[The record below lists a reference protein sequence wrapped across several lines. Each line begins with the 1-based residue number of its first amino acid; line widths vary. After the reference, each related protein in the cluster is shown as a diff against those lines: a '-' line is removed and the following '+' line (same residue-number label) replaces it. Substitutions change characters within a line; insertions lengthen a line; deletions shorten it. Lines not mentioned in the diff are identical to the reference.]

1 MHKAELLSDIKT
13 IKVLN
18 KLGPLYHSYF
28 GIRVAENGSTDHSG
42 CDMETIKEAIENEYP
57 VYNLDTDEDL
67 EIICDFDDRADYCIM
82 YPYDDLIQELDSFIP
97 YRTVIIKNGNT
108 IWNTKP
114 DHWYNKKTTRFTNY
128 KGNLRSLPYLNT
140 LNYITI
146 DDPFEQVTVKS
157 KLKGTLLTI
166 NDVLFATRGLMADET
181 RTVDSY
187 EIVSVS
193 EDKKTLIVK
202 ANIDN
207 WST

>member
-1 MHKAELLSDIKT
+1 MHKAKLLSDIET
-13 IKVLN
+13 IQVLN

-28 GIRVAENGSTDHSG
+28 GIRVEKNIYTSTWS
-42 CDMETIKEAIENEYP
+42 CDMETTREAIENEYP
-57 VYNLDTDEDL
+57 VYNLDTNEDL
-67 EIICDFDDRADYCIM
+67 EDICDFDNKANYCIL
-82 YPYDDLIQELDSFIP
+82 YDYDDLILESDSFIP

-114 DHWYNKKTTRFTNY
+114 NHWYNKKTTWFTNY
-128 KGNLRSLPYLNT
+128 EGELRSLPYLNT

-146 DDPFEQVTVKS
+146 DDPFEQVIVQS
-157 KLKGTLLTI
+157 KLKGTMLTI
-166 NDVLFATRGLMADET
+166 NDILFATRGLMADET
-181 RTVDSY
+181 RTVESY
-187 EIVSVS
+187 KIVSVS

>member
-1 MHKAELLSDIKT
+1 MHKAELLSDSET

-28 GIRVAENGSTDHSG
+28 GIRVDENGCTDCSG
-42 CDMETIKEAIENEYP
+42 CDIETIKLAIEDEYT

-67 EIICDFDDRADYCIM
+67 KDICDFDDKADYCIM
-82 YPYDDLIQELDSFIP
+82 YPYDDLIQESDSFIP
-97 YRTVIIKNGNT
+97 YKTVIIKNGNT
-108 IWNTKP
+108 KWTTKP
-114 DHWYNKKTTRFTNY
+114 DYWYNKKTTWFTNY
-128 KGNLRSLPYLNT
+128 KGKLRSLPYLNT

-146 DDPFEQVTVKS
+146 DDPFEQVTVRS
-157 KLKGTLLTI
+157 NLKGTMMTI
-166 NDVLFATRGLMADET
+166 NDILFASRGLMADDT

-193 EDKKTLIVK
+193 EDKKTLIIK